1 MTTQDNTP
9 SQESTSRPLPGPAG
23 VRPIWD
29 GQKETTP
36 PGANI
41 PGSELL
47 GPSKLRWSSERAF
60 ATKVN
65 TKRIVG
71 LDAARGLAL
80 FGMIAIHILPA
91 YSPFTGRPTIIFDL
105 FAGNAAA
112 LFALLAGISV
122 ALMTGANNP
131 HKGRRLRRSRV
142 SLAIRALIILL
153 LGLALGEMRL
163 RVYNILPYYGLMF
176 LLAIF
181 FTGMRIRSLLIWG
194 GAFVILG
201 PLAVYLVNSNMEYTV
216 PTNPDFTSLFT
227 MPQDTLITLVVG
239 GIYPVVTW
247 MAYICVGLALGRMNL
262 RWLLTQA
269 RLILFGLLLLAASTF
284 ISTFLIDQ
292 LGGFE
297 NLYLYTDG
305 YDEEDII
312 DTLDYGPDG
321 HLPTDTLWWLAISAP
336 HTNTPFSL
344 LRSLGVALL
353 LLGVMLI
360 VSRAMSNVL
369 TPLIAAGSMSLTM
382 YVTHLIL
389 FVAFGDQIRANPVW
403 WFVGQ
408 IIVLF
413 LLATFWKAAFGR
425 GPLERVISDVCRW
438 SSRKLVPTNV
448 DGQQVDAESAADSQ
462 PTATIETESAPPS
475 EEGRSNNVDKDKEV
489 EVQ

>member
-9 SQESTSRPLPGPAG
+9 SQEPIARPLPGPAG

-29 GQKETTP
+29 GQQETMP

-41 PGSELL
+41 SGSELL

-60 ATKVN
+60 ATKLN
-65 TKRIVG
+65 TKRITG
-71 LDAARGLAL
+71 LDAARGVAL

-91 YSPFTGRPTIIFDL
+91 YSPFTGRPTLIWEL

-112 LFALLAGISV
+112 LFALLAGVSV
-122 ALMTGANNP
+122 ALITGANNP

-142 SLAIRALIILL
+142 SLAIRALIILVI
-153 LGLALGEMRL
+153 GLALGEMRL
-163 RVYNILPYYGLMF
+163 PVYNILPYYGLMF
-176 LLAIF
+176 LVAIA

-201 PLAVYLVNSNMEYTV
+201 PLAVYLVNSNIEYTV
-216 PTNPDFTSLFT
+216 PTNPNFTSLFT
-227 MPQDTLITLVVG
+227 IPQDTLITLIVG
-239 GIYPVVTW
+239 GVYPVVTW
-247 MAYICVGLALGRMNL
+247 MAYICVGLALGRMDL

-269 RLILFGLLLLAASTF
+269 RLILWGLLLLAGSTF
-284 ISTFLIDQ
+284 ISVFLIDQ

-297 NLYLYTDG
+297 NLYLNTYG
-305 YDEEDII
+305 YDAEDII

-321 HLPTDTLWWLAISAP
+321 HLPTETLWWLAISAP

-344 LRSLGVALL
+344 LKSLGAAML

-360 VSRAMSNVL
+360 VSRAMRSVL

-382 YVTHLIL
+382 YVAHLML
-389 FVAFGDQIRANPVW
+389 FVVLGDQIRANPAW

-425 GPLERVISDVCRW
+425 GPLERVVSDVCKW
-438 SSRKLVPTNV
+438 SSRKLVPIKV
-448 DGQQVDAESAADSQ
+448 DSQQVDTEPAVEPQAA
-462 PTATIETESAPPS
+462 ATIETGSAPAN
-475 EEGRSNNVDKDKEV
+475 EEVRSDNVEKDKEE